1 MKPQAL
7 TPFIL
12 FSLTVTLPACQGGD
26 PGSAGASYAAQVAPP
41 AACGNGDPTCNTAL
55 DYPTQAD
62 LTIENSQNIE
72 FATGTNQIQ
81 LEPGSGLIIDTD
93 GDGVPDPADECPGP
107 GWRLPC
113 DGDPGNEGSIKR
125 SSSKRTRRRPCRPT
139 WRSPDRFR
147 APMPIS

>member
-12 FSLTVTLPACQGGD
+12 FSLTVALPACQEGD
-26 PGSAGASYAAQVAPP
+26 PASLGASYGAVVAAP
-41 AACGNGDPTCNTAL
+41 AACGNSDPTCNTAL

-72 FATGTNQIQ
+72 FAVGTNQIQ
-81 LEPGSGLIIDTD
+81 LEPGSGLIVDTD

-107 GWRLPC
+107 GWRIPC
-113 DGDPGNEGSIKR
+113 DGDPSNDGIYQTLFFKTDQEA
-125 SSSKRTRRRPCRPT
+125 TVQA
-139 WRSPDRFR
+139 D
-147 APMPIS
+147 